1 MDTDEILNFLA
12 SGKISSKEAK
22 KMLAMRH
29 IEKIGDFARLDI
41 GRHNRNGL
49 PEVVYAASKPYEQ
62 ILAIT
67 KKILESSGLV
77 LVSRL
82 KTDHAQAMIKFAD
95 NSGIKYSVGKNTTS
109 MLFYTK
115 DTDVKKRGTVG
126 IMAAGTS
133 DIGVAEEARLMCEV
147 IGCNTV
153 CAYDVGVA
161 ALHRLLDAVK
171 EMIDSNVDAII
182 AVAGMEGSM
191 PTVVCSLTNIP
202 VIGVPS
208 SVGYG
213 HGGSGEA
220 ALSSMLQSCAAGLL
234 VVNIDNGIGAGAAA
248 ANIARK

>member
-1 MDTDEILNFLA
+1 MDTDEILNTLA
-12 SGKISSKEAK
+12 SGKISPKDAK
-22 KMLAMRH
+22 KMLAIRH

-49 PEVVYAASKPYEQ
+49 PEVVYAASKTFEQ

-67 KKILESSGLV
+67 KKTLESSGLV
-77 LVSRL
+77 LVSRM
-82 KTDHAQAMIKFAD
+82 KTNHIQEKKKFAD
-95 NSGIKYSVGKNTTS
+95 DSKIKYSMGKNTTS
-109 MLFYTK
+109 MLFYTN
-115 DTDVKKRGTVG
+115 DMDRKKRGTVG
-126 IMAAGTS
+126 IMTAGTS
-133 DIGVAEEARLMCEV
+133 DIGVAEESRLMCEA

-161 ALHRLLDAVK
+161 AMHRLLDAVK
-171 EMIDSNVDAII
+171 EMIDNNVDAII

-220 ALSSMLQSCAAGLL
+220 ALSSMLQSCAAGLV